1 MLFDGQAWTDDQ
13 IDLILSNEN
22 LFAYKTNN
30 IYTLEKSLIKSCKN
44 DGFGVKTSV
53 YIHTTVYL

>member
-1 MLFDGQAWTDDQ
+1 MDNISDNIIVSMMLQKNKNLNVISMVRAWTDDQ

-30 IYTLEKSLIKSCKN
+30 IYTLEKN
-44 DGFGVKTSV
+44 
-53 YIHTTVYL
+53 H